1 MYENLAL
8 RYSRR
13 VGPTPSPKV
22 PTLARDPIHLPKAAV
37 VVARRI
43 RRGIVHGEFQPGQA
57 LPNETEL
64 MALYE
69 VSRPVVREALRILE
83 SEALINVKRGVG
95 GGARVQR
102 PDIGVVARHTALLLQ
117 LDHTTLEDVFEARS
131 LIEPAAVRRLATL
144 RPPGAIERLKQ
155 CHDDEMNLLDDLGQ
169 YPLIAARFHEELIE
183 LAGNKTIAMIGRLL
197 LEIVETHN
205 RTMFAALQ
213 DEGAAVARDAAES
226 WHGRV
231 IEMIEAGDADG
242 SGRSLGTPSPR
253 SGGPHARTAR
263 ARHGHR
269 PARPRFLKPLRA
281 MTSRWENPTAHKRC
295 NARHSRR

>member
-1 MYENLAL
+1 MCEKFAL
-8 RYSRR
+8 GYSWR
-13 VGPTPSPKV
+13 VALTPSPKV
-22 PTLARDPIHLPKAAV
+22 PMLARDPVHLPKAAV

-43 RRGIVHGEFQPGQA
+43 RRGIMRGEFQLGQA
-57 LPNETEL
+57 LPNETQL
-64 MALYE
+64 MELYE

-131 LIEPAAVRRLATL
+131 LIEPAAVRRLATT
-144 RPPGAIERLKQ
+144 RPPGAIERLKHL
-155 CHDDEMNLLDDLGQ
+155 HDDEMNLLDDLNQ

-205 RTMFAALQ
+205 RTMFSALQ
-213 DEGAAVARDAAES
+213 EEGAAIARDAAEA

-231 IEMIEAGDADG
+231 IELIEAGDAEGAVDLWE
-242 SGRSLGTPSPR
+242 RHLREAAELTLERLG
-253 SGGPHARTAR
+253 
-263 ARHGHR
+263 
-269 PARPRFLKPLRA
+269 PATIIDLLDHDF
-281 MTSRWENPTAHKRC
+281 
-295 NARHSRR
+295 

>member
-1 MYENLAL
+1 MGYGCPVPP
-8 RYSRR
+8 SS
-13 VGPTPSPKV
+13 SPKV
-22 PTLARDPIHLPKAAV
+22 PTLARDPVRLPKAAV

-83 SEALINVKRGVG
+83 SEALINVKRGAG

-102 PDIGVVARHTALLLQ
+102 PDISVVARHTALLLQ
-117 LDHTTLEDVFEARS
+117 LDGTTLEDVFEARS
-131 LIEPAAVRRLATL
+131 LIEPAAVHRLATL
-144 RPPGAIERLKQ
+144 RPPAAIKRLKEL
-155 CHDDEMNLLDDLGQ
+155 HDVEMNLLGDLGE

-197 LEIVETHN
+197 LEMVETQN
-205 RTMFAALQ
+205 RTMFVALH
-213 DEGAAVARDAAES
+213 ERGAPIAKYAAEI

-231 IEMIEAGDADG
+231 IEMIEDGDADVAADHWKAHL
-242 SGRSLGTPSPR
+242 REAADLTLEYLG
-253 SGGPHARTAR
+253 
-263 ARHGHR
+263 
-269 PARPRFLKPLRA
+269 PATIIDLLDHDF
-281 MTSRWENPTAHKRC
+281 
-295 NARHSRR
+295 

>member
-1 MYENLAL
+1 LDTVHRSDYSVNEILLIDTMHGKSAL
-8 RYSRR
+8 DYSRR
-13 VGPTPSPKV
+13 VAPIPSPKV

-43 RRGIVHGEFQPGQA
+43 RRGIVHGQFQPGQP

-83 SEALINVKRGVG
+83 SESLINVKRGVG

-102 PDIGVVARHTALLLQ
+102 PDIGVLARHTALLLQ
-117 LDHTTLEDVFEARS
+117 LDNTTLEDVFEARS

-144 RPPGAIERLKQ
+144 RPPGAIQRLKE
-155 CHDDEMNLLDDLGQ
+155 CHDDEMNLLEDLGQ
-169 YPLIAARFHEELIE
+169 YPLVAARFHEELIE

-213 DEGAAVARDAAES
+213 DEGAAVARDAAEA
-226 WHGRV
+226 WHARV
-231 IEMIEAGDADG
+231 IDMIEAGDADG
-242 SGRSLGTPSPR
+242 AVDLWERHLREAAELTLDRLG
-253 SGGPHARTAR
+253 
-263 ARHGHR
+263 
-269 PARPRFLKPLRA
+269 
-281 MTSRWENPTAHKRC
+281 PTTIIDLLDHD
-295 NARHSRR
+295 S

>member
-1 MYENLAL
+1 MYETLAMS
-8 RYSRR
+8 YSRR

-37 VVARRI
+37 IVARRI
-43 RRGIVHGEFQPGQA
+43 RRGVVYGEFQPGQA

-83 SEALINVKRGVG
+83 SESLIKVKRGVG

-102 PDIGVVARHTALLLQ
+102 PDVGVVARHVALLLQ

-213 DEGAAVARDAAES
+213 DEGAAVARNAAEA

-231 IEMIEAGDADG
+231 IEMIEAGDAEGAVDLWE
-242 SGRSLGTPSPR
+242 RHLREAADLTLERLG
-253 SGGPHARTAR
+253 
-263 ARHGHR
+263 
-269 PARPRFLKPLRA
+269 PATVIDLLDHD
-281 MTSRWENPTAHKRC
+281 S
-295 NARHSRR
+295 